1 MVNHF
6 PYRLSHLPKPTQ
18 QVSCRAGMDRTL
30 SVSPGTEADL
40 LSIAVPCL
48 PGSPA
53 FLGDARFFAQ

>member
-30 SVSPGTEADL
+30 CPLALKLIYSP
-40 LSIAVPCL
+40 
-48 PGSPA
+48 
-53 FLGDARFFAQ
+53 